1 MWRELVK
8 SLLVFLL
15 ITMGFALLLLIP
27 REMKIVHLGGL
38 SYTSEYPFTFE
49 LFVENCKSF
58 IQHFQTEKGFGINR
72 YGVPVV
78 EEVKKNLIR
87 DFYIIIPAFTLSM
100 FLGTLLGMI
109 QFYFREKLV
118 GKIQAFISW
127 FLSSVPD
134 FFFFIAIQY
143 ALIKLF
149 NAGVLPRISL
159 YGNDHWYNFIIP
171 MIAITLFP
179 LIHMVKF
186 TAASLENEVGQD
198 YLRTARSKGLQ
209 SLNVLKHMIWNCL
222 FSIFNQTQFI
232 MLYILTSLPIIEK
245 LSSYQGAGYN
255 LLDSIKGNDDVRAF
269 AYMIPFLFFMF
280 VTIIFTKMVKQWLI
294 PQKQGDLR

>member
-1 MWRELVK
+1 MSREFVK

-15 ITMGFALLLLIP
+15 IIVGFALLLLIP

-58 IQHFQTEKGFGINR
+58 IQYFQTEKGFGLNR
-72 YGVPVV
+72 YGVPIV

-87 DFYIIIPAFTLSM
+87 DLYIIIPAFTLSM
-100 FLGTLLGMI
+100 FIGTILGVI

-118 GKIQAFISW
+118 GRVQSFISW

-149 NAGVLPRISL
+149 NAGVMPRISL

-209 SLNVLKHMIWNCL
+209 TFSVLKHMIWNCL

-280 VTIIFTKMVKQWLI
+280 VTIIFTKIVKQWLV